1 MFILFDTNVWFSQLG
16 LQSPIGAAIRHFTR
30 RRNATVAIPEIVQL
44 EVEETLTT
52 HMLKLKKQIED
63 SHRQLL
69 HVLGKLKPIHLPSEE
84 EIRKA
89 VESIIPK
96 FDVPIQQI
104 PFNVDVARS
113 SMMKTLRKI
122 PPSGEKNEQ
131 FRDGVIW
138 AHCLEL
144 ISEGDVY
151 LVSED
156 RDFYQGKNYQNG
168 LASELAEEM
177 RHRSKTR
184 WHAARRGRPETASR
198 RRGPG
203 SAGGHAR
210 RCGWSLRAGPAPLQT
225 PRRRCAAPCYS
236 PRCERRSKTALASR
250 RAASI
255 RARDRPGRWS
265 TRPAPAR
272 IRRRRGTRRGPLS
285 TRA

>member
-184 WHAARRGRPETASR
+184 KFKLIQNLEQLLDEIRIPIQLDYKELFDSIMVQQGENVKKNADLQWIRTLWLRGRRGKLLC
-198 RRGPG
+198 
-203 SAGGHAR
+203 H
-210 RCGWSLRAGPAPLQT
+210 
-225 PRRRCAAPCYS
+225 
-236 PRCERRSKTALASR
+236 
-250 RAASI
+250 
-255 RARDRPGRWS
+255 
-265 TRPAPAR
+265 
-272 IRRRRGTRRGPLS
+272 RRGTKNLFYLQLCPPVSG
-285 TRA
+285 